1 MNYGVIDLGS
11 NSVRLVIYKKSQD
24 RLKIVYNKRESV
36 GLIAYIDKNEN
47 LSEAGILRLKEI
59 LYKLIKESNAFNC
72 NSLSILGTE
81 VFRVSKNKEEV
92 IEYIQKEFNM
102 KIEVLS
108 RNEESL
114 YGAYSMMEAFHFE
127 NGYVVDIGG
136 GSTKVAQIHHKEYT
150 YLFGLGIGSFN
161 MYLQFIKHII
171 PKQQELLMLRKH
183 IQMNLGFIKKQ
194 EIDITT
200 LYGIGGTFKAL
211 KKLINAY
218 FDESIDTF
226 KVSDVKMLIERISSD
241 YESYYLEL
249 MRLIPDRAH
258 TILPGLIIID
268 EIANFLKV
276 DLISVGNQ
284 GLREGYILNKLRKEL
299 K

>member
-36 GLIAYIDKNEN
+36 GLIAYIDKNQN
-47 LSEAGILRLKEI
+47 LNEAGILRLKEI

-92 IEYIQKEFNM
+92 IDYIQKEFNM

-136 GSTKVAQIHHKEYT
+136 GSTKVAQIHHKEYA
-150 YLFGLGIGSFN
+150 YLFGVGIGSFN

-226 KVSDVKMLIERISSD
+226 KVSDVKTLIERISSD